1 MITRRKFLSFLAAVL
16 PAAWVSIEPM
26 RQQADKFKLIP
37 YHDIIIL
44 DQRRRPGRYRPGRY
58 SESDKDL
65 WKDQQMGSWETTVR
79 ERFSHIDDAYRY
91 MVGARR
97 PKFDNK
103 NYGTIAY
110 TARFQRELNMRRSKV
125 LDIISRKA

>member
-16 PAAWVSIEPM
+16 PAAWVSIDPM
-26 RQQADKFKLIP
+26 GRQATTLDPKKFKNLESTGTWVGV
-37 YHDIIIL
+37 DL
-44 DQRRRPGRYRPGRY
+44 AG
-58 SESDKDL
+58 ESDRDL
-65 WKDQQMGSWETTVR
+65 WEKQLMGSWDIPVR
-79 ERFSHIDDAYRY
+79 DRFSHIDDAYQY